1 MHETAAILLS
11 LFVIFVAAQIGAEIA
26 QRLKLPGV
34 VGEIAAGCVI
44 GPSALGWITAE
55 QIVPGTPLEVLAEI
69 GAGET
74 PQLLVMNK
82 SDRLESLEEAGV
94 LAQRILAQPHD
105 GESREPVRA
114 ALVSARTGAGFD
126 RLFSLLDATLPFDTV
141 KIEKFQIPLSA
152 GADIALLHSAAR
164 VIREEY
170 NESLCEIEAEVP
182 ESIRRRLARYVV
194 AADTVRN

>member
-1 MHETAAILLS
+1 VQAFRATLEEVTQASLILHVVDCSSEHAREHTAH
-11 LFVIFVAAQIGAEIA
+11 V
-26 QRLKLPGV
+26 
-34 VGEIAAGCVI
+34 
-44 GPSALGWITAE
+44 
-55 QIVPGTPLEVLAEI
+55 LEVLAEI

-82 SDRLESLEEAGV
+82 SDRLESPEDAGA

-126 RLFSLLDATLPFDTV
+126 RLLSLLDATLPFDTV
-141 KIEKFQIPLSA
+141 KIEKFQIPLAA
-152 GADIALLHSAAR
+152 GADIALLHSSAR

-170 NESLCEIEAEVP
+170 NESLCEIDAEVP